1 MIATLGTLAIAFV
14 AGVLTILSPCV
25 LPLVPIVLGGAQS
38 EGRWGPVALGLGLT
52 TSFTVVGL
60 FVATIGFSI
69 GLDGDL
75 FRRIGGALLIAIGVV
90 LLVPAIQVRI
100 AAVGGPLSTWADGG
114 IRKLDGRGPW
124 GQLGLGG
131 LMGLVWAPCVGP
143 TLGAA
148 SLLAAQG
155 QDIGRVALTMLIFG
169 IGAATPLVLFGLMS
183 RQVIAR
189 LRSRM
194 LAAGSAGKHILG
206 GLMVLIG
213 LMILAGVDKPLE
225 SWLVASSP
233 MWLTELTTRY

>member
-38 EGRWGPVALGLGLT
+38 EGRWGPVALGLGLA
-52 TSFTVVGL
+52 TSFTLVGL
-60 FVATIGFSI
+60 FVATVGFSL

-75 FRRIGGALLIAIGVV
+75 FRRIGGGLLIAVGLV
-90 LLVPAIQVRI
+90 LLVPAAQVRL
-100 AAVGGPLSTWADGG
+100 AAMGGPLSTWADGG
-114 IRKLDGRGPW
+114 MRRLDGRGPW
-124 GQLGLGG
+124 GQLGLGA

-155 QDIGRVALTMLIFG
+155 QDLGRVALPMLIFG
-169 IGAATPLVLFGLMS
+169 IGAATPLVLIGLMS
-183 RQVIAR
+183 RQAIAR
-189 LRSRM
+189 LRGRM
-194 LAAGSAGKHILG
+194 LAAGSLGKYVLG
-206 GLMVLIG
+206 GLMVLFG
-213 LMILAGVDKPLE
+213 SLILIGVDKSLE
-225 SWLVASSP
+225 AWLVEISP

>member
-1 MIATLGTLAIAFV
+1 MLASLGALAVAFV

-38 EGRWGPVALGLGLT
+38 EGRWGPVALGLGLA

-69 GLDGDL
+69 GLDGDV
-75 FRRIGGALLIAIGVV
+75 FRRIGGALLVGIGVI
-90 LLVPAIQVRI
+90 LLVPAAQVRL
-100 AAVGGPLSTWADGG
+100 AALGGPIATWADNGM
-114 IRKLDGRGPW
+114 RRLDGRGPW
-124 GQLGLGG
+124 GQLGLGA

-155 QDIGRVALTMLIFG
+155 EDLGRVSLTMLIFG
-169 IGAATPLVLFGLMS
+169 IGAATPLVLIGLMS
-183 RQVIAR
+183 RQALAR
-189 LRSRM
+189 LRGRL
-194 LAAGSAGKHILG
+194 LAAGSAGKSLLG

-213 LMILAGVDKPLE
+213 VMIVIGVDKTIE
-225 SWLVASSP
+225 TTLVQSSP
-233 MWLTELTTRY
+233 AWLTELTTRY

>member
-1 MIATLGTLAIAFV
+1 MIASLGALAIAFV

-38 EGRWGPVALGLGLT
+38 EGRWGPVALGLGLA

-60 FVATIGFSI
+60 FVATVGFSI

-75 FRRIGGALLIAIGVV
+75 FRRIGGALLVGIGMI
-90 LLVPAIQVRI
+90 LLVPAAQVRL
-100 AAVGGPLSTWADGG
+100 AAAGGPLATGADSGM
-114 IRKLDGRGPW
+114 RKLDGRGPW
-124 GQLGLGG
+124 GQLGLGA

-155 QDIGRVALTMLIFG
+155 EDLGRVSLTMLIFG
-169 IGAATPLVLFGLMS
+169 IGAATPLVLIGLMS
-183 RQVIAR
+183 RQAIAR
-189 LRSRM
+189 LRGRM
-194 LAAGSAGKHILG
+194 LAAGSAGKYVLG

-213 LMILAGVDKPLE
+213 VMILMGLDKSIE
-225 SWLVASSP
+225 TALVQSSP
-233 MWLTELTTRY
+233 AWLTELTTRY